1 MAAMMKLQCTSS
13 SPFGLNRKVVSDSG
27 RDSSFWGAEVV
38 KANHL
43 KAQSGGPQKIQTRL
57 IRSVLTPSVDQE
69 SHEPL
74 LRTPRADPK
83 NVASIILGGG
93 AGTRLFP
100 LTSKRAKPAVP
111 IGGCYRLIDIPMS
124 NCINS
129 GIRKIFILTQFNSFS
144 LNRHLSRTYNFG
156 NGVNFGDG
164 FVEVLAATQTSGD
177 AGKKWFQGTADAV
190 RQFIWVFEDAKT
202 KNVEHVLILSG
213 DHLYRMDYMNFVQK
227 HIESNADITVSCLP
241 MDESRASDYGLLKID
256 ESGQIV
262 QFSEKPKGDDLKA
275 MQVDTTVLGL
285 PPKEAAELPYIASMG
300 VYVFRK
306 EVLLNLLRSSYP
318 TSNDFGSEIIP
329 LAVKEHNVQAFL
341 FNDYWEDIGTIGSFF
356 DANLALTEQP
366 PKFQFYDPKTPFFTS
381 PRFLPPTKVDK
392 CRILDSIVSH
402 GCFLREC
409 SVQHSIVG
417 IRSRVESGVELQ
429 DTMMMGADFYQT
441 EAEIASLLAEGK
453 VPIGVGENTK
463 IRYLIPNKAESS
475 VVAIHCLTSVVL
487 FKCRNCIIDKNAKI
501 GKNVVIA
508 NADGVEEGDRP
519 EEGFY
524 IRSGITVV
532 LKNATIRDGL
542 VL

>member
-1 MAAMMKLQCTSS
+1 MKACCPIMNQCT
-13 SPFGLNRKVVSDSG
+13 SPFGLNNEIVSERVSA
-27 RDSSFWGAEVV
+27 FWGTQVV
-38 KANHL
+38 KANNL
-43 KAQSGGPQKIQTRL
+43 TTQKIRSAPQKKIQTNL
-57 IRSVLTPSVDQE
+57 IRSVLTPSVDQD

-74 LRTPRADPK
+74 LRTQNADPK

-241 MDESRASDYGLLKID
+241 MDESRASDFGLLKID
-256 ESGQIV
+256 QSGKII

-275 MQVDTTVLGL
+275 MQVDTSILGL
-285 PPKEAAELPYIASMG
+285 PPKEAAESPYIASMG

-306 EVLLNLLRSSYP
+306 EVLLKLLRSSYP

-329 LAVKEHNVQAFL
+329 LAVREHNVQAFL

-409 SVQHSIVG
+409 SVKHSIVG
-417 IRSRVESGVELQ
+417 IRSRIESGVELQ

-453 VPIGVGENTK
+453 VPVGVGQNTK
-463 IRYLIPNKAESS
+463 I
-475 VVAIHCLTSVVL
+475 
-487 FKCRNCIIDKNAKI
+487 RNCIIDKNAKI

-519 EEGFY
+519 EEGFH

-542 VL
+542 HI

>member
-1 MAAMMKLQCTSS
+1 MESCCPAMKLNHCS
-13 SPFGLNRKVVSDSG
+13 SPFGGLNKSGVSERVSA
-27 RDSSFWGAEVV
+27 FWGAEVV
-38 KANHL
+38 KANNL
-43 KAQSGGPQKIQTRL
+43 RTQTIRSGPQKIQTNL
-57 IRSVLTPSVDQE
+57 IRSVLTPFVDQE
-69 SHEPL
+69 SNEPL
-74 LRTPRADPK
+74 LRTQNADPK

-241 MDESRASDYGLLKID
+241 MDESRASDFGLLKID
-256 ESGQIV
+256 QSGKIV

-275 MQVDTTVLGL
+275 MQVDTSILGL
-285 PPKEAAELPYIASMG
+285 PPKEAAESPYIASMG

-306 EVLLNLLRSSYP
+306 EVLLKLLRSSYP

-329 LAVKEHNVQAFL
+329 LAVGEHNVQAFL

-417 IRSRVESGVELQ
+417 IRSRIESGVELQ

-453 VPIGVGENTK
+453 VPVGVGQNTK
-463 IRYLIPNKAESS
+463 I
-475 VVAIHCLTSVVL
+475 
-487 FKCRNCIIDKNAKI
+487 RNCIIDKNAKI
-501 GKNVVIA
+501 GKNVIIA

-519 EEGFY
+519 EEGFH

-542 VL
+542 HI